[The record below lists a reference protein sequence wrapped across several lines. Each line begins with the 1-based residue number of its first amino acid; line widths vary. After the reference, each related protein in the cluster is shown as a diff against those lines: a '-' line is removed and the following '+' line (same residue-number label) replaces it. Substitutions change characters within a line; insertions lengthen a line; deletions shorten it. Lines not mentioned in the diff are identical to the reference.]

1 MLYLQDRARRQQP
14 HRWLADCGHSQVT
27 SAKCWDFFPLHLS
40 FLQSVL
46 SLAFGL
52 PPSPSLWVRMSS
64 MDGPFRK
71 LKEGKTEGRREG
83 IIWAK
88 FMMEAAQGGVGRWI
102 DGDREIRNFTMKEMK
117 CFGQHR

>member
-1 MLYLQDRARRQQP
+1 
-14 HRWLADCGHSQVT
+14 
-27 SAKCWDFFPLHLS
+27 
-40 FLQSVL
+40 
-46 SLAFGL
+46 
-52 PPSPSLWVRMSS
+52 